1 MTNDRNIFLE
11 YNSIPK
17 LEFNPNIV
25 FPYDDHK
32 VKFSEIKNIKQ
43 SSISLLVAFLIQ
55 MAMTTSFEERA
66 KDLVSSIDCDSTW
79 YWGGE
84 IQSLRFAPGLAT
96 QEEKQARFTIM

>member
-32 VKFSEIKNIKQ
+32 VKFTLRRELKIWFRRSTATRLGFVLSVRKKTRADRHHLF
-43 SSISLLVAFLIQ
+43 SI
-55 MAMTTSFEERA
+55 
-66 KDLVSSIDCDSTW
+66 
-79 YWGGE
+79 GE
-84 IQSLRFAPGLAT
+84 VKSNPFASR
-96 QEEKQARFTIM
+96 QA